1 MALEWFYSQTR
12 SQFPV
17 FSDFWTLVQLPPGV
31 TLKRTILSWH
41 IDMLGTDNAS
51 VEFWTTINIVNT
63 LEMTFGSP
71 PPFPENPGVESLSAR
86 DLLHLDETR
95 MSVHPSVSPS
105 FVVSTALTDA
115 SIGRWDTKVQRRN
128 DAVPAEL
135 FWSWGATAFT
145 NLPPTGAISRFSS
158 AVLVD
163 GPDVELARMGVQFEQ
178 RAAKLRAPNEGD
190 HGEH

>member
-12 SQFPV
+12 SQSPL

-31 TLKRTILSWH
+31 TLKRTIISWH

-51 VEFWTTINIVNT
+51 VEFWSSINVVNT

-71 PPFPENPGVESLSAR
+71 PPFPENPGISPLSGR

-95 MSVHPSVSPS
+95 LSVVSGTSVS
-105 FVVSTALTDA
+105 FVLSTADDD
-115 SIGRWDTKVQRRN
+115 SGIGRWDTKVQRRN
-128 DAVPAEL
+128 DVVPAEL
-135 FWSWGATAFT
+135 FWSWGVTASA
-145 NLPPTGAISRFSS
+145 NLPATGALSRFTS

-163 GPDVELARMGVQFEQ
+163 GPDVELARMAVQFEQ

-190 HGEH
+190 HGVY